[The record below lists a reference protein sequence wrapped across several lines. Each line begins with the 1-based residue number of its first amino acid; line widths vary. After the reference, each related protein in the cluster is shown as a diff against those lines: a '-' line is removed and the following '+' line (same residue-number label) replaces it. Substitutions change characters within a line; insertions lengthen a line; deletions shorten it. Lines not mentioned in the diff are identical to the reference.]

1 VDPSKKK
8 VTPEVEPV
16 VIPRRK
22 ISLEEIEKEFLN
34 ITPESFFMDAW
45 TVAYCTKIK
54 GPCQVEFARR
64 NYRVSEYV
72 YTYNYHL
79 TGLPKQEHDEE
90 IDCWGVLYKKHETQY
105 DYENKKL
112 IDRSHLDE
120 TSVYRYK
127 RTRHENNKWNV
138 FTRLEKLN

>member
-1 VDPSKKK
+1 MEKLKETKRYIYYKDCIYSKMCYKMLR
-8 VTPEVEPV
+8 V
-16 VIPRRK
+16 
-22 ISLEEIEKEFLN
+22 
-34 ITPESFFMDAW
+34 
-45 TVAYCTKIK
+45 YCTKIK